1 MNLDLDKAIASA
13 EPNETAHTVAAYN
26 PDLPVDQKENEYTIQ
41 KASQYWGYF
50 NEVGDL
56 KSALIMKA
64 VWNVG
69 KGWTT
74 KSTRQRFLLERV
86 DGWGKQTFD
95 DILFNMDINRFIF
108 GDSFAEIIRDDNG
121 ELLNLKVLYPGDIKT
136 IWDKKGRIERYE
148 SLKSIEGKKITW
160 QPNEIFHLTNNHIAG
175 QMHGISDIDS
185 LEKTILADDQ
195 SFEDLQKIVSFQAK
209 PFIIFKMKTDDTAK
223 ISTFVEKVNA
233 ARQEGKDM
241 FIPDDE
247 NLLSYEVVQV
257 NPSSILLDWRTETRN
272 RFYRQLGL
280 PLILFGS
287 SGSTESGGKME
298 TFAHEQVFEYGQK
311 YIENQVWNQLAIK
324 LDLIPPTSLLD
335 NLQTDQA
342 KDGAQGFEVQTND
355 VTAGSGR

>member
-1 MNLDLDKAIASA
+1 
-13 EPNETAHTVAAYN
+13 
-26 PDLPVDQKENEYTIQ
+26 
-41 KASQYWGYF
+41 
-50 NEVGDL
+50 
-56 KSALIMKA
+56 
-64 VWNVG
+64 
-69 KGWTT
+69 
-74 KSTRQRFLLERV
+74 
-86 DGWGKQTFD
+86 
-95 DILFNMDINRFIF
+95 
-108 GDSFAEIIRDDNG
+108 
-121 ELLNLKVLYPGDIKT
+121 
-136 IWDKKGRIERYE
+136 
-148 SLKSIEGKKITW
+148 LKSIEGKKITW

>member
-121 ELLNLKVLYPGDIKT
+121 ELLNLKVLYP
-136 IWDKKGRIERYE
+136 R
-148 SLKSIEGKKITW
+148 S
-160 QPNEIFHLTNNHIAG
+160 
-175 QMHGISDIDS
+175 
-185 LEKTILADDQ
+185 
-195 SFEDLQKIVSFQAK
+195 
-209 PFIIFKMKTDDTAK
+209 
-223 ISTFVEKVNA
+223 
-233 ARQEGKDM
+233 
-241 FIPDDE
+241 
-247 NLLSYEVVQV
+247 
-257 NPSSILLDWRTETRN
+257 
-272 RFYRQLGL
+272 
-280 PLILFGS
+280 
-287 SGSTESGGKME
+287 
-298 TFAHEQVFEYGQK
+298 
-311 YIENQVWNQLAIK
+311 
-324 LDLIPPTSLLD
+324 
-335 NLQTDQA
+335 
-342 KDGAQGFEVQTND
+342 
-355 VTAGSGR
+355 